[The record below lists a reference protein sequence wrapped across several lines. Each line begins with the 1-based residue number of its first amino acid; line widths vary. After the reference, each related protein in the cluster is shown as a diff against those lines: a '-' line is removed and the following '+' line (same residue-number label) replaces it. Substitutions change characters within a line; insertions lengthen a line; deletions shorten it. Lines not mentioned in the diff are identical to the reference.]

1 MSSGFINS
9 FMFLVASRVIIGS
22 THTAFM
28 PATYSLIGDYFP
40 TKFRSRVNA
49 LITCGHFLGYGL
61 ASLIVILIA
70 NSGWRSALKYV
81 GGFGFAI
88 GALILAVV
96 KEPTRGIQKI
106 LKKKNVDADL
116 LAQEEEDTDAE
127 DLNIFDQFKVSI
139 DELMSNKAA
148 RYIALGSMLKYTMPN
163 FFIPSYFL
171 TKFPMYSKEFGLVFA
186 IINIF
191 MGPLAA
197 VTSGILSDKYA
208 SKKST
213 NYMANP
219 WIIIA
224 GNCIALPALLISM
237 TTNNFWLSVGL
248 MSFKVLGFENW
259 WPINIAMI

>member
-1 MSSGFINS
+1 
-9 FMFLVASRVIIGS
+9 
-22 THTAFM
+22 
-28 PATYSLIGDYFP
+28 
-40 TKFRSRVNA
+40 
-49 LITCGHFLGYGL
+49 
-61 ASLIVILIA
+61 
-70 NSGWRSALKYV
+70 
-81 GGFGFAI
+81 
-88 GALILAVV
+88 
-96 KEPTRGIQKI
+96 
-106 LKKKNVDADL
+106 
-116 LAQEEEDTDAE
+116 
-127 DLNIFDQFKVSI
+127 
-139 DELMSNKAA
+139 MSNKAA

-171 TKFPMYSKEFGLVFA
+171 TKFPMYSKEFGLIFA

-224 GNCIALPALLISM
+224 GNVVALPALLISM